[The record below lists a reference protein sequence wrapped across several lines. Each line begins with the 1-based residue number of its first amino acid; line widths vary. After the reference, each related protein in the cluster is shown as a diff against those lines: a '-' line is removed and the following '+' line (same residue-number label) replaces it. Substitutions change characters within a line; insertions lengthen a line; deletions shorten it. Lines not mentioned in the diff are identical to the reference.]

1 MIKKKKKKKVVDSQ
15 TSSSSCPAKGQPSQ
29 FLVNAAPCR
38 MLAWGKSLLNVK
50 SCVSPTG
57 PDHSKNRET
66 VFSDHCH
73 QTGPVSGD
81 RRDRNVC
88 QTSKCPECG
97 THLPVGSRLTPF
109 RDLGSLGGWTL
120 GSTNVEGGLHS
131 PFPVKT
137 KLDKVTQIIKCYA
150 HLHRN
155 LYWLE
160 ALHQIMD
167 KEWCS
172 RASSKSLG
180 FFNLAWFQNHTTI
193 GDLF

>member
-1 MIKKKKKKKVVDSQ
+1 MVSTPPDRTTARTERLFSQ
-15 TSSSSCPAKGQPSQ
+15 IIVT
-29 FLVNAAPCR
+29 R
-38 MLAWGKSLLNVK
+38 
-50 SCVSPTG
+50 
-57 PDHSKNRET
+57 
-66 VFSDHCH
+66 SD
-73 QTGPVSGD
+73 Q
-81 RRDRNVC
+81 
-88 QTSKCPECG
+88 CPEAGG
-97 THLPVGSRLTPF
+97 TEIFVKLPVGSRLTPF
-109 RDLGSLGGWTL
+109 RDLGSLGGGWTL
-120 GSTNVEGGLHS
+120 GSTNIEGGLHS

-137 KLDKVTQIIKCYA
+137 KLDKVTQITKCYA

-160 ALHQIMD
+160 ALHQLMD

>member
-1 MIKKKKKKKVVDSQ
+1 M
-15 TSSSSCPAKGQPSQ
+15 
-29 FLVNAAPCR
+29 
-38 MLAWGKSLLNVK
+38 K

-73 QTGPVSGD
+73 QTGQVSGG
-81 RRDRNVC
+81 RRDSNVC

-109 RDLGSLGGWTL
+109 AGLKKPLGG
-120 GSTNVEGGLHS
+120 GGGGGAGLHS

-137 KLDKVTQIIKCYA
+137 KLDEITQIINCYA
-150 HLHRN
+150 HLHKN
-155 LYWLE
+155 LLVRSIISAYG
-160 ALHQIMD
+160 QGMVQT
-167 KEWCS
+167 S
-172 RASSKSLG
+172 Q
-180 FFNLAWFQNHTTI
+180 FQNLWAPQPCLVPNHTTF